1 MGLMSSADI
10 IKFVAERNRFL
21 PSNTQNELLSQNE
34 LIKMRADLRCGL
46 QHTADR
52 DPTIPIESVDCIV
65 CLASPVILHI
75 ERSVRGLGSCV
86 P

>member
-21 PSNTQNELLSQNE
+21 PSNTQNEL
-34 LIKMRADLRCGL
+34 IRMRADLRWGL
-46 QHTADR
+46 QHAAGR
-52 DPTIPIESVDCIV
+52 DPTIPIESVACIV
-65 CLASPVILHI
+65 RLASPVILHI
-75 ERSVRGLGSCV
+75 ERSTRGLGSCV